1 MQKLICTI
9 IVMTFGIIANAQTK
23 FIDNLTKR
31 VDGQGIVTITQ
42 DKRLTEI
49 INGERQPVVAAS
61 SKDDKAAPQKA
72 EKEIKEDDDEEE
84 SPTPA
89 TPTGKRTKVRGF
101 RIQIYWGGSQRIHQ
115 TKAQQAADKVAT
127 LFPEYQA
134 YTSFESPH
142 WRCRV
147 GDFTDRHEAW
157 EALKKLREAGI
168 ASDAMI
174 VRSEI
179 YIYQ

>member
-1 MQKLICTI
+1 MRKLIFTL
-9 IVMTFGIIANAQTK
+9 MIACCAHVSSDAQTK
-23 FIDNLTKR
+23 FLDRLTQN
-31 VDGQGIVTITQ
+31 VEGQGSVTITQ
-42 DKRLTEI
+42 DKRLADL
-49 INGERQPVVAAS
+49 INGTRQQPAS
-61 SKDDKAAPQKA
+61 SATATNAAGTSPSG
-72 EKEIKEDDDEEE
+72 EKLAQDEDDDD
-84 SPTPA
+84 T
-89 TPTGKRTKVRGF
+89 TTGTVTGKKTKVRGF

-115 TKAQQAADKVAT
+115 TKAQQAAEKVAE
-127 LFPEYQA
+127 LFPEYQT

-147 GDFTDRHEAW
+147 GDFIDRQKAW
-157 EALKKLREAGI
+157 EALKRLREAGV

>member
-1 MQKLICTI
+1 M
-9 IVMTFGIIANAQTK
+9 IVLAFALTTNAQSK
-23 FIDNLTKR
+23 FIDNLTKK

-49 INGERQPVVAAS
+49 INGERQLTAP
-61 SKDDKAAPQKA
+61 SKDDKAQQTDNK
-72 EKEIKEDDDEEE
+72 IKEEEKD
-84 SPTPA
+84 TLITTA
-89 TPTGKRTKVRGF
+89 PTGKRTKVRGF
-101 RIQIYWGGSQRIHQ
+101 RIQIYWGGSQRIDQ
-115 TKAQQAADKVAT
+115 TRAQQAADRVAV
-127 LFPEYQA
+127 LFPEYQT

-147 GDFTDRHEAW
+147 GDFTDRKDAW
-157 EALKKLREAGI
+157 EALKRLRDAGV

-179 YIYQ
+179 YVYK